1 MDQDHLIWGTRLTSC
16 LEKCPAAW
24 CDFPCQ
30 QKQHSLSV
38 MSLPHH
44 KHTFTNSSPVYLL
57 YLSPRQVAA
66 CISTSPLNWAAWML
80 NCTWHVRFL
89 IWRLSFIVG
98 FALYN
103 FTLIVEEC
111 QRKKKHNL
119 QSRRLWMSTHKHTKA
134 WRKKTYFFCLFC
146 VVLWG
151 NSKTYIYPL
160 GCREM
165 CSSRWSCM
173 KSRRKNVLGNA
184 QHRNH
189 KKQ

>member
-89 IWRLSFIVG
+89 MK
-98 FALYN
+98 ALFYCR
-103 FTLIVEEC
+103 VC
-111 QRKKKHNL
+111 SL
-119 QSRRLWMSTHKHTKA
+119 QFHFDRGGMSTKEKTQPPKSTSLNEHTQTHKGMK
-134 WRKKTYFFCLFC
+134 KKTYFFCLFC

>member
-1 MDQDHLIWGTRLTSC
+1 MWL
-16 LEKCPAAW
+16 
-24 CDFPCQ
+24 
-30 QKQHSLSV
+30 SLSAEAAQPLSYV
-38 MSLPHH
+38 SSTSQ
-44 KHTFTNSSPVYLL
+44 TFTNSSPVYLL

-89 IWRLSFIVG
+89 MK
-98 FALYN
+98 ALFYCR
-103 FTLIVEEC
+103 VC
-111 QRKKKHNL
+111 SL
-119 QSRRLWMSTHKHTKA
+119 QFHFDRGGMSTKEKTQPPKSTSLNEHTQTHKGMK
-134 WRKKTYFFCLFC
+134 KKTYFFCLFC
-146 VVLWG
+146 VVFWG

-165 CSSRWSCM
+165 CSSRWSCK
-173 KSRRKNVLGNA
+173 KSRHKNVLGNA